1 MTGAYVRVKRG
12 EKFENVEVEHLTEDE
27 LKEKFGTRTPEELVS
42 WMNLLCS
49 TIRRIE
55 PVLDDLVQ
63 DGILEF
69 TNEKTIEPETPETD
83 KDAP

>member
-27 LKEKFGTRTPEELVS
+27 LKEKFETRTPEELVS

-69 TNEKTIEPETPETD
+69 TNEKTVEPETPETD
-83 KDAP
+83 KDAT

>member
-12 EKFENVEVEHLTEDE
+12 EKFENIEVENLTEDE
-27 LKEKFGTRTPEELVS
+27 LKEQFLSRSPEELVA

-49 TIRRIE
+49 TIRRVE
-55 PVLDDLVQ
+55 PILDDLVQ

-69 TNEKTIEPETPETD
+69 TNESVVEPTPEQ
-83 KDAP
+83 PE